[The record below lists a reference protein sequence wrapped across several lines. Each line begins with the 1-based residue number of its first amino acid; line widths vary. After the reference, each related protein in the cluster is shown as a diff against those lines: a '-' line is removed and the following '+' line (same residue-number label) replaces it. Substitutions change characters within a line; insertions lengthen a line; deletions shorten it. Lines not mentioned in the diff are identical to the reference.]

1 MSAKQRLEGRVIVVS
16 GAANGMGAA
25 EASTLAR
32 KGGATVIALDL
43 DADWA
48 KAASGEAGI
57 VRRQHDVGSPDDWE
71 SLAAELGERYGEV
84 HGLVN
89 NAGITSRVRLGDVK
103 LEDWDRVL
111 RVNVTG
117 AMLGIQALM
126 PLMQAGASIVNFGS
140 VAAYYGH
147 YTAAYTTS
155 KWAVRGLSQV
165 AATELGPRGIRVN
178 AVHPGFIET
187 PMSQSAPQA
196 FRDVNVGLTP
206 LGRTGQP
213 DEVAELVLFL
223 MSDDS
228 SFITGADIP
237 IDGGATSGA
246 TAMTISNALRRASAP
261 APTVP

>member
-1 MSAKQRLEGRVIVVS
+1 
-16 GAANGMGAA
+16 
-25 EASTLAR
+25 
-32 KGGATVIALDL
+32 
-43 DADWA
+43 
-48 KAASGEAGI
+48 
-57 VRRQHDVGSPDDWE
+57 VRRHHDVGSPDDWE

-111 RVNVTG
+111 RVNVTA

-178 AVHPGFIET
+178 AVHPG
-187 PMSQSAPQA
+187 
-196 FRDVNVGLTP
+196 
-206 LGRTGQP
+206 RTGQP